1 MDQEKTALVVGATGL
16 VGSCLLSL
24 LLEDD
29 FYTKVK
35 VLARRKPETDHP
47 KMEVIIHDFQDL
59 QSIATCLKS
68 DDVYCCLGTT
78 RKKAGSKETF
88 YKVDF
93 HYPLE
98 IAKITHQQGAVH
110 FFLISSIGAD
120 VKSKIFYS
128 RVKGE
133 IEVAV
138 STIPFQSINIF
149 RPSLL
154 VGNRKE
160 KRIGESMAKWL
171 SYLLIFLFVGPFK
184 KYRPI
189 HAQTVAQGML
199 KIAKQELDGFYIF
212 ESEQIKRI

>member
-68 DDVYCCLGTT
+68 DDAYCCLGTT
-78 RKKAGSKETF
+78 RKKAGSQEAVYT
-88 YKVDF
+88 VDF
-93 HYPLE
+93 HYALE
-98 IAKITHQQGAVH
+98 IAKITHQRGAVR
-110 FFLISSIGAD
+110 FCLIASLGAD
-120 VKSKIFYS
+120 VKSQIFCS
-128 RVKGE
+128 RVQGE

-138 STIPFQSINIF
+138 STIPFQGIDIF

-154 VGNRKE
+154 VGNREE
-160 KRIGESMAKWL
+160 KRIGESMANWL
-171 SYLLIFLFVGPFK
+171 SDLLI
-184 KYRPI
+184 
-189 HAQTVAQGML
+189 
-199 KIAKQELDGFYIF
+199 
-212 ESEQIKRI
+212 

>member
-78 RKKAGSKETF
+78 RKKAGSKEAF

-110 FFLISSIGAD
+110 FI
-120 VKSKIFYS
+120 
-128 RVKGE
+128 
-133 IEVAV
+133 
-138 STIPFQSINIF
+138 
-149 RPSLL
+149 
-154 VGNRKE
+154 
-160 KRIGESMAKWL
+160 
-171 SYLLIFLFVGPFK
+171 
-184 KYRPI
+184 
-189 HAQTVAQGML
+189 
-199 KIAKQELDGFYIF
+199 
-212 ESEQIKRI
+212 